1 MKVGEI
7 KLEEYSEYIGR
18 ERGKFVV
25 IDTERGSK
33 NSVIL
38 KLKCKDCGRIQ
49 NISAVRVFGQSRVD
63 IKCLCGA
70 KDIVDVKV
78 DSSYKKIY
86 SNGESSIYEQLKT
99 IWIKMLKAAA
109 SSEHIR
115 IEISWIEKED
125 NFIKFATDNGFELG
139 MCMERIDLK
148 LGFNQ
153 SNVRF
158 IRNEDKE
165 IHTTIKREVNKE
177 IVYPEGIKEE
187 KLATL
192 IKRDE
197 IYTSDLDKL
206 FEVVNR
212 YNLNSGVTSSLLEKH
227 IRKGIVGSV
236 ENISNII
243 HLIQAN
249 NIKRDTI
256 RIKRVQRLLEDAL
269 VIVKIAQREM
279 EEQK

>member
-1 MKVGEI
+1 M
-7 KLEEYSEYIGR
+7 EEYSEYVGR

-25 IDTERGSK
+25 IGAERGSK

-63 IKCLCGA
+63 IKCLCGV
-70 KDIVDVKV
+70 KDLVDIKV
-78 DSSYKKIY
+78 DNKYKRIY
-86 SNGESSIYEQLKT
+86 SNGESSVNEQLRT

-115 IEISWIEKED
+115 IEISWIEKEE

-153 SNVRF
+153 SNIRF
-158 IRNEDKE
+158 IQNEDKE
-165 IHTTIKREVNKE
+165 IHTTIKEEANRK

-197 IYTSDLDKL
+197 IYTSDFDRL
-206 FEVVNR
+206 FEVVNK

-227 IRKGIVGSV
+227 IRKGIVSSGES
-236 ENISNII
+236 ISNII

-249 NIKRDTI
+249 NIKKDTI
-256 RIKRVQRLLEDAL
+256 RIKRVQRLLEDSL
-269 VIVKIAQREM
+269 VILKIAQREM
-279 EEQK
+279 EEQQ